1 MGEVKV
7 ERVLGPAQRAVFKGL
22 RAFNK
27 AAVGKSDYRALAI
40 TLRHRGSI
48 VGGLIGQTYFDW
60 MFVAGLWIADEF
72 RGKGF
77 GAKVMKAAEKEAKR
91 RGVKNVY
98 VDTFS
103 FQAPEFYRKLGYRK
117 FGRLNDF
124 PSGHHRIWL
133 TKAL

>member
-60 MFVAGLWIADEF
+60 MFIAGLWIADEF